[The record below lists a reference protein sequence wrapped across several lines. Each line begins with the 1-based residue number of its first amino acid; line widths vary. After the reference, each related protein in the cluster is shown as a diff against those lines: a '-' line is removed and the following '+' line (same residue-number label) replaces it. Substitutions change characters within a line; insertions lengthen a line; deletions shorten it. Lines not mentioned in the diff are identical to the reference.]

1 MTFRAAIPNTARNPT
16 SEPIETF
23 PSLSQVANT
32 PPTSADGSVMKARM
46 PAARRKQPA
55 IQQDAYA
62 RGNRIDENLPLGHSL
77 SVFSPRSPT
86 LAETWSAPEAGF
98 DKPREFAGAL
108 HRAITAAN
116 DTELLF
122 AIWEQ
127 NAETV
132 RALNDPRSK
141 MLY

>member
-1 MTFRAAIPNTARNPT
+1 MRTCRSAAAFRY
-16 SEPIETF
+16 SH
-23 PSLSQVANT
+23 
-32 PPTSADGSVMKARM
+32 
-46 PAARRKQPA
+46 
-55 IQQDAYA
+55 
-62 RGNRIDENLPLGHSL
+62 RGAL
-77 SVFSPRSPT
+77 T